1 MRYTSLCVN
10 DPTSPA
16 ARRRASTRLRA
27 SRLVPSSSFPRRARR
42 DVRHITA
49 RARRRARRPHTMR
62 AIAPVSLAPVSRVQ
76 RRRSRA
82 QARRTTDDVTATGAA
97 SLGLAAAAAACVVLA
112 GPAHAELNA
121 AEANRGGEF
130 NRGSAKQF
138 GGYDLVKV
146 DITKEFGE
154 DLRLSVRDDDARLDR
169 RTRRWLESR
178 SLARDVLTE
187 THRVRPRRIS
197 RARICDSPSFE
208 GRTCAART

>member
-1 MRYTSLCVN
+1 MCERPDLSGRAPSRVDSLSRFPSRPVLVG
-10 DPTSPA
+10 PSPFA
-16 ARRRASTRLRA
+16 PRA
-27 SRLVPSSSFPRRARR
+27 
-42 DVRHITA
+42 RHITA
-49 RARRRARRPHTMR
+49 RARRRAQRPHTMR

-76 RRRSRA
+76 RRRARV

-112 GPAHAELNA
+112 GPARAELNA

-154 DLRLSVRDDDARLDR
+154 DLRLSVRDDARFAR
-169 RTRRWLESR
+169 RTRRSLEAR

-187 THRVRPRRIS
+187 IYRFPRRRIS

>member
-1 MRYTSLCVN
+1 
-10 DPTSPA
+10 
-16 ARRRASTRLRA
+16 
-27 SRLVPSSSFPRRARR
+27 
-42 DVRHITA
+42 
-49 RARRRARRPHTMR
+49 MR

-76 RRRSRA
+76 RRRARV
-82 QARRTTDDVTATGAA
+82 QARRTTDDVTATGFAA
-97 SLGLAAAAAACVVLA
+97 AAAAAAACVVLA

>member
-1 MRYTSLCVN
+1 MCERPDLSGRAPSRVDSLSRFPSRPVLV
-10 DPTSPA
+10 SPSPFA
-16 ARRRASTRLRA
+16 PHA
-27 SRLVPSSSFPRRARR
+27 
-42 DVRHITA
+42 RHITA
-49 RARRRARRPHTMR
+49 RARRRAQRPHTMR

-76 RRRSRA
+76 RRRARV

-112 GPAHAELNA
+112 GPARAELNA

-154 DLRLSVRDDDARLDR
+154 DLRLSVRDDARFAR
-169 RTRRWLESR
+169 RTRRSLEAR
-178 SLARDVLTE
+178 SLAPTY
-187 THRVRPRRIS
+187 
-197 RARICDSPSFE
+197 
-208 GRTCAART
+208 